1 MVSEAVLLEGS
12 WYALEQAGRLLHAAV
27 GVYDRCDSGTA
38 LALAMFGREEVGRS
52 RILRTLADEVATG
65 STFNTAEVIKR
76 CEDHVMKQREGATGT
91 TLRVAPPSQLAK
103 SLQARVSSAPRSPEW
118 KAARDMI
125 SAAVARKAKRDP
137 QDRHDMREKSLYV
150 DLDSNSISW
159 SRPCTID
166 ATVAREH
173 IEDAVGD
180 YAIECDALR
189 DDVIANNFPAMA
201 KARAGMKPAPVLLVA
216 IWPSKKQ
223 TG

>member
-27 GVYDRCDSGTA
+27 GVYDRGDPGTA

-52 RILRTLADEVATG
+52 RILRTLADEVAAG
-65 STFNTAEVIKR
+65 ASFNTTEVIRR
-76 CEDHVMKQREGATGT
+76 CEDHVRKQREGATGT
-91 TLRVAPPSQLAK
+91 TLRVMPPSQLAK
-103 SLQARVSSAPRSPEW
+103 TVQARVSSAPGSPEW
-118 KAARDMI
+118 KAARDVI
-125 SAAVARKAKRDP
+125 SAAVASKTKRDP
-137 QDRHDMREKSLYV
+137 QDRHDMREKALYV
-150 DLDSNSISW
+150 DLDSNSNSW

-180 YAIECDALR
+180 YAFECDALR
-189 DDVIANNFPAMA
+189 DDVIADDFPAMA
-201 KARAGMKPAPVLLVA
+201 KARVGMKPAPVLLAA
-216 IWPSKKQ
+216 IWPSIEQ